1 MNLGMLQNDFFFFY
15 FDCALGANRA
25 GAGSQSQMFSSVRDS
40 HKSHFCHVY
49 PPEWSQRE
57 NKHPQTAADMTRK
70 LRVPPSRTSLS
81 VFSFICWMCR
91 GASANHRAARLLCW
105 NFYTEYLE
113 RIFSFSAPL
122 FCRTEFKLCL
132 ANKRATLTYS
142 VLYSLQWLFSSVA
155 RPFQKPLLYISMNS
169 LRLLKR
175 MNINQLVV
183 KKWDR
188 ISHQRH
194 GGRTAKQRL

>member
-1 MNLGMLQNDFFFFY
+1 MLRKDFFFFLF

-70 LRVPPSRTSLS
+70 LRVPPFCTSLS
-81 VFSFICWMCR
+81 VFSFICRMCW
-91 GASANHRAARLLCW
+91 GASANHRAARLLCS

-113 RIFSFSAPL
+113 GIFSFSAPL
-122 FCRTEFKLCL
+122 FCIAEFKLCL
-132 ANKRATLTYS
+132 ANKRATFDIFSAVQFVVAALRRTP
-142 VLYSLQWLFSSVA
+142 SL
-155 RPFQKPLLYISMNS
+155 PEPLLYISMNS

-175 MNINQLVV
+175 ININQLVA
-183 KKWDR
+183 KRWDR
-188 ISHQRH
+188 IPRQRH
-194 GGRTAKQRL
+194 SGPTAKQRF